1 MADECSQCQRNART
15 FARVKLISTME
26 NLNLL
31 LSALTQESLPSG
43 LIREALYFLAIVL
56 FAWLTAWVMGRHY
69 KTESVLFGK
78 QVIDG
83 LLFPLLALLL
93 TYFVQVLLLKQHALI
108 LLKLAVPILFSLALI
123 RLCARVLMAV
133 FPRSPLAV
141 LTERLVSWLAWGV
154 AVLWITDLLPL
165 VVQEMEQI
173 HLNFGRVK
181 LDLRTLFEGMLSSGL
196 VLVLSLWLSAAIE
209 HRILTQTV
217 SDLSM
222 RKVAANVLRAVILL
236 LGLLLALSAVGVDLT
251 ALSVLGGALGVGLG
265 LGLQKLAANY
275 VSGFV
280 VLVERSVRIGDHIRV
295 DGVEGQVSDIKTR
308 YTLIRDPNGRESIIP
323 NDILM
328 TQRVDN
334 FSLSDAAV
342 SLQTSVTVA
351 LDSSVEQV
359 QAILL
364 NALHTVPDVNTEP
377 AAQVHFSR
385 FSADGLEFTLHF
397 WVADRL
403 HSRLAV
409 MSRVHSAAWAALQAE
424 GIALP
429 PPKPVVIAS
438 HSSLE

>member
-1 MADECSQCQRNART
+1 
-15 FARVKLISTME
+15 ME

-31 LSALTQESLPSG
+31 LSALTQESLPTG
-43 LIREALYFLAIVL
+43 LIKEAVYLLAIVL
-56 FAWLTAWVMGRHY
+56 FAWLTAWVLGRHS
-69 KTESVLFGK
+69 KTETVLFGK
-78 QVIDG
+78 KVIDG

-93 TYFVQVLLLKQHALI
+93 TYFVQVLLFKQQPFI
-108 LLKLAVPILFSLALI
+108 LLKLAIPVFLSLALI

-165 VVQEMEQI
+165 VATEMESI

-181 LDLRTLFEGMLSSGL
+181 LDLRTLLEGMLSSGL

-209 HRILTQTV
+209 VRILSQTV

-222 RKVAANVLRAVILL
+222 RKVAANVLRAIILL

-265 LGLQKLAANY
+265 FGLQKLAANY

-280 VLVERSVRIGDHIRV
+280 VLIERSVRIGDHIRV

-323 NDILM
+323 NELLI

-334 FSLSDAAV
+334 FSLSDSAV
-342 SLQTSVTVA
+342 SLQTTVAVA
-351 LDSSVEQV
+351 LDSPVEKA

-364 NALHTVPDVNTEP
+364 DALHTVPDINAEP

-385 FSADGLEFTLHF
+385 ISADGLEFTLQF

-403 HSRLAV
+403 TSRLAV
-409 MSRVHSAAWAALQAE
+409 ISRVHGAAWAALQSA
-424 GIALP
+424 GITLP
-429 PPKPVVIAS
+429 PAKPFSTAGNS
-438 HSSLE
+438 